1 MSKDWNDMTY
11 DEVVNAGV
19 ERVLEELLT
28 GNFRRGVRTAM
39 DYSASWARAQE
50 AQEARRPSKR
60 QARKI
65 KHCEHAGCDKNAVE
79 GSLCQVH
86 IDWWREQQETSH
98 DNQ

>member
-1 MSKDWNDMTY
+1 MSNGWEDMTY

-50 AQEARRPSKR
+50 ARRPSKR
-60 QARKI
+60 QVRKI

-79 GSLCQVH
+79 GALCQAH
-86 IDWWREQQETSH
+86 LDWWREQKDPRH